1 MRHQKRI
8 GAGLLC
14 VILILAL
21 LVSSAFIVYETGHN
35 CTGEDCPICQAMAL
49 TGQLL
54 RLIGAVILLLAF
66 LPGIRCVKHAWDDTL
81 GFSVPASETLVS
93 WKIRLDN

>member
-21 LVSSAFIVYETGHN
+21 LVSSAFIVHETGHN
-35 CTGEDCPICQAMAL
+35 CTGEDCLICQAMAL
-49 TGQLL
+49 NGQLL
-54 RLIGAVILLLAF
+54 RLIGVAILLLVS
-66 LPGIRCVKHAWDDTL
+66 LPGILCVKHTWADTP
-81 GFSVPASETLVS
+81 GFSVPASGTLVS